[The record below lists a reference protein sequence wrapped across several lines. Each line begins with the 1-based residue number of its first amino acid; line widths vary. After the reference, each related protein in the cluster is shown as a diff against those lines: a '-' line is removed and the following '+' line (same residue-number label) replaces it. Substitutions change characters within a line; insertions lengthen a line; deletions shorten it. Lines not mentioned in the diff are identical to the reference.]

1 MTSLYNLFTKH
12 HMDPDYVMSRSDM
25 GRRLLFAF
33 SQYEIEQEEK
43 ARKKAAQNKPK
54 RGGR

>member
-1 MTSLYNLFTKH
+1 
-12 HMDPDYVMSRSDM
+12 MDPDYVMSRSDM

>member
-1 MTSLYNLFTKH
+1 
-12 HMDPDYVMSRSDM
+12 MDPDWVMTGTSDM

-33 SQYEIEQEEK
+33 SSYEIEQEVEAK
-43 ARKKAAQNKPK
+43 KKADINSRRNK

>member
-1 MTSLYNLFTKH
+1 
-12 HMDPDYVMSRSDM
+12 MDPDFVMTGTSDM

-33 SQYEIEQEEK
+33 SSYEIEQENEAK
-43 ARKKAAQNKPK
+43 KKAERSSRRNK